1 MMKTNKTAIVFCIAL
16 VLSGCGKESIKS
28 DEGGIDAVVN
38 PNSSVNSQGLDAE
51 GTQVTEIE
59 LDKQLDKVNSLM
71 QTSEFSNPSSPLS
84 QRTIYFD
91 YDSSQI
97 RKDFIPILEAHAH
110 YLIANPNQRITLEG
124 YSDER
129 GTREYNIA
137 LGEQRAKAVFKVLQ
151 LIGVMGGQMDI
162 VSYGEEK
169 PAELGRTEQAY
180 AMNRRVILVYK

>member
-1 MMKTNKTAIVFCIAL
+1 MKINKITTVFCVAL
-16 VLSGCGKESIKS
+16 LLVGCGKEAVKNA
-28 DEGGIDAVVN
+28 GGNGTATTIN
-38 PNSSVNSQGLDAE
+38 PSSSVDSTGLNTEGSQL
-51 GTQVTEIE
+51 TEIE
-59 LDKQLDKVNSLM
+59 VNKQLSRVNKLM
-71 QTSEFSNPSSPLS
+71 QTPDFSDANSPLS
-84 QRTIYFD
+84 KRIIYFD
-91 YDSSQI
+91 YDSSQVA
-97 RKDFIPILEAHAH
+97 KGFIPILEAHAH

-137 LGEQRAKAVFKVLQ
+137 LGEQRAKSVFKMLQ

>member
-1 MMKTNKTAIVFCIAL
+1 MKFNKITIVLCV
-16 VLSGCGKESIKS
+16 VLILTGCAKEGVKT
-28 DEGGIDAVVN
+28 GGGDNTSTVVD
-38 PNSSVNSQGLDAE
+38 PNSSVDSAGFNAE
-51 GTQVTEIE
+51 GSQITEME
-59 LDKQLDKVNSLM
+59 LDKQLSRVNNLM
-71 QTSEFSNPSSPLS
+71 QTSEFSDLNSPLS
-84 QRTIYFD
+84 KRTIYFD
-91 YDSSQI
+91 YDSSQVA
-97 RKDFIPILEAHAH
+97 KEFIPILEAHAH

-137 LGEQRAKAVFKVLQ
+137 LGEQRAKAVFKMLQ